1 LEKDMTKRWLIPLMI
16 LMLLLAAC
24 SGAEAEAS
32 LAEVPEAEAPAGET
46 SVPQGEPVES
56 SPTATSAPT
65 QKAVSEGLQMECTL
79 VSNQPDAPAE
89 LSSILGVKE
98 GDWVSGPETAAVTI
112 VEYSDFQ

>member
-1 LEKDMTKRWLIPLMI
+1 MTKRLLIPLTM
-16 LMLLLAAC
+16 LVLLLAAC
-24 SGAEAEAS
+24 SGAEAPTNEAS
-32 LAEVPEAEAPAGET
+32 AAELSAPL
-46 SVPQGEPVES
+46 GEPVES

-79 VSNQPDAPAE
+79 VSNQPEAPAE
-89 LSSILGVKE
+89 LASILGVKE